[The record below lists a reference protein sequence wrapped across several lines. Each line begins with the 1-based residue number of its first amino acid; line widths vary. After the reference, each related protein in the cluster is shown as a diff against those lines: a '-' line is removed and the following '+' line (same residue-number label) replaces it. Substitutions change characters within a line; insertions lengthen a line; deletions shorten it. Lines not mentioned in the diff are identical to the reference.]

1 MPGDSGFLVEEFID
15 AITTQ
20 LDRVQDTLRL
30 KAVNRPLTYALKD
43 LQLDLKVFIDMD
55 REGRVRFRSA
65 GAEDAGAS
73 VVHFGFTTITKPMI
87 DENTIS
93 MSAARSASLDE
104 LGLKPEE
111 QRRLARMG
119 VSNLAQLQKLGSSAG
134 VGTVARLTDVPLER
148 IRNALKLGAP
158 VVHTVLPAPRAPGL
172 APAAPVGKPVAPP
185 RTAPPAAA
193 TSPVLRIPAGS
204 RRMTLVGRNLMD
216 EDAPPR
222 VYLDDQ
228 PLPVSAHD
236 HDRIVVELPA
246 SARTGT
252 LAVALGDGEPVRY
265 ELAIEGH
272 AAPGARDDWSPES

>member
-1 MPGDSGFLVEEFID
+1 MPGDNGFLVEEFID

-87 DENTIS
+87 EENTIS
-93 MSAARSASLDE
+93 MTAARSASLDE
-104 LGLKPEE
+104 LGLKPDE

-119 VSNLAQLQKLGSSAG
+119 VSNLAQLQKLGSSTG
-134 VGTVARLTDVPLER
+134 VSTMSRLTDVPLDR
-148 IRNALKLGAP
+148 IRSALQQGAP
-158 VVHTVLPAPRAPGL
+158 AVHSVQPAPRAS
-172 APAAPVGKPVAPP
+172 PAI
-185 RTAPPAAA
+185 RTAPVVPPLRPLPERN
-193 TSPVLRIPAGS
+193 PVLRIPAGS
-204 RRMTLVGRNLMD
+204 QRMTLFGRNLMD

-222 VYLDDQ
+222 ISLDGE
-228 PLPVSAHD
+228 PLSIGAHD
-236 HDRIVVELPA
+236 PDRIVVDLPPH
-246 SARTGT
+246 ARTGT
-252 LAVALGDGEPVRY
+252 LALSLGDGEPVHY
-265 ELAIEGH
+265 ELAIDGH
-272 AAPGARDDWSPES
+272 DGEARDDWSPEHQP

>member
-65 GAEDAGAS
+65 GAEDTGAS

-87 DENTIS
+87 EENTIS
-93 MSAARSASLDE
+93 MTAARSASLDE

-111 QRRLARMG
+111 QRRLGRMG
-119 VSNLAQLQKLGSSAG
+119 VNNLAQLQKLGSSAG
-134 VGTVARLTDVPLER
+134 VGNMARLTDVPLDR
-148 IRNALKLGAP
+148 IRNALRQGAP
-158 VVHTVLPAPRAPGL
+158 AVHSVQPALHTPQVAPGMKTPY
-172 APAAPVGKPVAPP
+172 PAAP
-185 RTAPPAAA
+185 A
-193 TSPVLRIPAGS
+193 TPVLRIPAGS
-204 RRMTLVGRNLMD
+204 QRMTLFGKNLMD
-216 EDAPPR
+216 EDAPLA
-222 VYLDDQ
+222 VHLDGE
-228 PLPVSAHD
+228 PLSLREQD
-236 HDRIVVELPA
+236 HDRIVVDLPA

-252 LAVALGDGEPVRY
+252 LAVSLGDGEPVHY
-265 ELAIEGH
+265 ELAIDGYDT
-272 AAPGARDDWSPES
+272 AARDDWSPEH

>member
-1 MPGDSGFLVEEFID
+1 VPGDSGFLVEEFID

-55 REGRVRFRSA
+55 NQGHVRFRSA
-65 GAEDAGAS
+65 GANDAGAS

-87 DENTIS
+87 EENTIS
-93 MSAARSASLDE
+93 MTATRSASLDE

-111 QRRLARMG
+111 QRRLERMG

-134 VGTVARLTDVPLER
+134 VGTVARLTDVPLDR
-148 IRNALKLGAP
+148 IRQALQKGAP
-158 VVHTVLPAPRAPGL
+158 AVHSVQPAPKSPLGTKPGSKPS
-172 APAAPVGKPVAPP
+172 PAFVQPKTPM
-185 RTAPPAAA
+185 
-193 TSPVLRIPAGS
+193 LRLPSGS
-204 RRMTLVGRNLMD
+204 QRMTLFGKNLMD

-222 VYLDDQ
+222 ITLNDE
-228 PLPVSAHD
+228 PLAVREHD
-236 HDRIVVELPA
+236 HDRIVVELPE

-252 LAVALGDGEPVRY
+252 LALALGDGEPIHY
-265 ELAIEGH
+265 ELAID
-272 AAPGARDDWSPES
+272 GADVLAHDDWSPEH

>member
-93 MSAARSASLDE
+93 MSAARSASLNE
-104 LGLKPEE
+104 RVWLPISRWLT
-111 QRRLARMG
+111 RHFLFRWTN
-119 VSNLAQLQKLGSSAG
+119 STGSSI
-134 VGTVARLTDVPLER
+134 VMMWSVRVSLT
-148 IRNALKLGAP
+148 
-158 VVHTVLPAPRAPGL
+158 
-172 APAAPVGKPVAPP
+172 
-185 RTAPPAAA
+185 
-193 TSPVLRIPAGS
+193 
-204 RRMTLVGRNLMD
+204 
-216 EDAPPR
+216 
-222 VYLDDQ
+222 
-228 PLPVSAHD
+228 
-236 HDRIVVELPA
+236 
-246 SARTGT
+246 
-252 LAVALGDGEPVRY
+252 
-265 ELAIEGH
+265 
-272 AAPGARDDWSPES
+272 